1 MIEEDNGNIKEIQ
14 KSGKPIRYKEIWELF
29 FRTHK
34 NEEKYIKPTIKHITS
49 GNFNFVSPL
58 ILELRDLPEVL
69 IKRFKKDPEKF
80 INGAQKAL
88 YERLLFDMDVKEIL
102 ELFQI
107 SPKDIHIIPD
117 SIGFESLTPKIT
129 DLTLNKTRFKRIL
142 CCFEGR
148 YMTIG
153 LDKSIGFN
161 TIEYWCPV
169 CGHTFEKLYKNN
181 VDEKIKGPN
190 FCITP
195 RCKNKTDFERR
206 DSNTFEIG
214 FFRIDDIDFKR
225 SGNYL
230 DCYILNNIDGF
241 IEKIKN
247 INIGEEVE
255 VLGILRVNFSDLKTK
270 KEKQRFE
277 YWLEVFD
284 IRPKKTKFLN
294 KSIIKQLKIKLEKD
308 NSYFEKLIDAIHPL
322 TYYIDIYYPIKL
334 LSVMSFITGGS
345 WNDKDNIR
353 DTLNSVIAGPKSTY
367 KSSINRQMEN
377 IIGKR
382 HIIVYEVNKKM
393 TPAGLI
399 GTTQRDSN
407 RVMPI
412 VRYGVLVLYS
422 NGTIVFDEAQK
433 IQAYILDILR
443 CLEKGNVGGLQ
454 DALFDG
460 PARSSLILSQ
470 NCTINSDGSFKP
482 EGKTKSEEDEKK
494 TPKEVL
500 FDNLGWLS
508 SNSESR
514 LERFDLLYIIPVP
527 DTFVKLRTLENEEK
541 ISKDILL
548 EDIANDLELD
558 FYDFPKEIIT
568 IRTKIEYLLFHYLH
582 KAKEAYREINLSEDN
597 KDKLRNLYR
606 NALIS
611 KEDRFKTD
619 TDVNIRSLNICYKVL
634 KGLSSLRFMEKVE
647 NTSFNYFRKKC
658 MKFIIPFRDSEL
670 IETRQ
675 IDMNKIFKDIFLEM
689 NQVEVNIKD
698 FIDEIKGYIK
708 RTYYNDKS
716 DDVFGEEIKDY
727 IGLAYNLRENYYF
740 DKLLK
745 NNEKWL
751 NDQNY
756 FKESGQGKG
765 KHTVIKKR
773 GKALENE
780 IAIVNRIEEV
790 FKSNKYVPLEENSIR
805 ELLELEFNKE
815 LIKKALDY
823 LWDNGIINVDKIN
836 NNLIRFKENQKSN

>member
-1 MIEEDNGNIKEIQ
+1 MIEQNNGNINEKQ
-14 KSGKPIRYKEIWELF
+14 KPGKPIRYKELWGDF

-34 NEEKYIKPTIKHITS
+34 NEEKYVKPTIKHITS

-58 ILELRDLPEVL
+58 MLELRDLPEVL
-69 IKRFKKDPEKF
+69 IKRFKKSPEKF
-80 INGAQKAL
+80 IDETQKAL
-88 YERLLFDMDVKEIL
+88 HDRLLFDIDVKETFERFLIR
-102 ELFQI
+102 
-107 SPKDIHIIPD
+107 PKDIHIIPD
-117 SIGFESLTPKIT
+117 SIGFESLTPKIN
-129 DLTLNKTRFKRIL
+129 DLTLNKTKFKGTL

-169 CGHTFEKLYKNN
+169 CGKTFEKLYKNN

-190 FCITP
+190 FCVTP
-195 RCKNKTDFERR
+195 RCKNKTDFERL

-225 SGNYL
+225 AGNYL
-230 DCYILNNIDGF
+230 DCYILNNIDFF

-247 INIGEEVE
+247 INISEEVE
-255 VLGILRVNFSDLKTK
+255 VLGILRVNYSDLKTR
-270 KEKQRFE
+270 KEKQKFE

-284 IRPKKTKFLN
+284 IRPKRTKFLN
-294 KSIIKQLKIKLEKD
+294 ESIIKQLKTKLEND

-322 TYYIDIYYPIKL
+322 TYFIDIYYPIKL
-334 LSVMSFITGGS
+334 LSVMTFITGGS

-353 DTLNSVIAGPKSTY
+353 DSLNCVIAGPKSTY
-367 KSSINRQMEN
+367 KSSINRQMES

-382 HIIVYEVNKKM
+382 YIIVHEVNKEM
-393 TPAGLI
+393 TKAGLI
-399 GTTQRDSN
+399 GTTQRESN
-407 RVMPI
+407 RIMPMI
-412 VRYGVLVLYS
+412 RYGVLVLYS

-433 IQAYILDILR
+433 IRPNILDVLR
-443 CLEKGNVGGLQ
+443 CLEKGSVGGLQ

-470 NCTINSDGSFKP
+470 NCTINSDGSFNPKGRVSP
-482 EGKTKSEEDEKK
+482 EEEVKN
-494 TPKEVL
+494 PKEVL

-514 LERFDLLYIIPVP
+514 LERFDLLYVIPVP
-527 DTFVKLRTLENEEK
+527 DTFVKLRTLDNEEG
-541 ISKDILL
+541 ISKGILL

-558 FYDFPKEIIT
+558 FYDFPKELVT
-568 IRTKIEYLLFHYLH
+568 IRKKIEYILFHYLH
-582 KAKEAYREINLSEDN
+582 KAKEVYRRIELLESN
-597 KDKLRNLYR
+597 KDVLRSLYR
-606 NALIS
+606 NALIG

-634 KGLSSLRFMEKVE
+634 KSLSSLRFMEKVE

-658 MKFIIPFRDSEL
+658 MRFIIPFRDSEL
-670 IETRQ
+670 IKTRQ
-675 IDMNKIFKDIFLEM
+675 IDMNQIFKDIFLEM
-689 NQVEVNIKD
+689 AKVEVNTKD
-698 FIDEIKGYIK
+698 FIDEITGYIK

-716 DDVFGEEIKDY
+716 DDVFEEEIKDY
-727 IGLAYNLRENYYF
+727 IGLAYNLRKNYYF

-751 NDQNY
+751 NEQNY
-756 FKESGQGKG
+756 FIESGQGKG
-765 KHTVIKKR
+765 KHTIIKKR
-773 GKALENE
+773 GRALESE

-790 FKSNKYVPLEENSIR
+790 FKSNKYVPLEEKAIR

-823 LWDNGIINVDKIN
+823 LWDNGIIKIDKNN
-836 NNLIRFKENQKSN
+836 NNLIRFKEKQKSN

>member
-1 MIEEDNGNIKEIQ
+1 MIDKKNGHIKELQ
-14 KSGKPIRYKEIWELF
+14 KTTIPINYKKVWEDF
-29 FRTHK
+29 FRTLK

-58 ILELRDLPEVL
+58 ILELRDLPEAL
-69 IKRFKKDPEKF
+69 IERFKTSPEKF
-80 INGAQKAL
+80 IDGAQTAL
-88 YERLLFDMDVKEIL
+88 YDRLTFDPDVKEIL

-107 SPKDIHIIPD
+107 RSKDIQIIPD
-117 SIGFESLTPKIT
+117 SIGFESLTPKIN
-129 DLTLNKTRFKRIL
+129 DLTLNKTRFKSIL

-181 VDEKIKGPN
+181 VDEKIKGPK
-190 FCITP
+190 FCVTP
-195 RCKNKTDFERR
+195 RCKNKTDFERL

-241 IEKIKN
+241 IEKIKS

-255 VLGILRVNFSDLKTK
+255 VLGILRVNFSDLKTN

-284 IRPKKTKFLN
+284 IRPKRTKFLN
-294 KSIIKQLKIKLEKD
+294 ESIIKKLKVKLEKD
-308 NSYFEKLIDAIHPL
+308 NSYFEKLIDALHPL
-322 TYYIDIYYPIKL
+322 TYFIDIYYPIKL
-334 LSVMSFITGGS
+334 LCVMSFITGGS

-353 DTLNSVIAGPKSTY
+353 DTLNCIIAGPKSTY
-367 KSSINRQMEN
+367 KSSINRQMES

-382 HIIVYEVNKKM
+382 HFIVYEVNKEM
-393 TPAGLI
+393 TKAGLI

-407 RVMPI
+407 RIMPMI
-412 VRYGVLVLYS
+412 RYGVLVLYS
-422 NGTIVFDEAQK
+422 NGTIVLDEGQK
-433 IQAYILDILR
+433 IRPNMIDVFR
-443 CLEKGNVGGLQ
+443 CLEKGSVGSIQ
-454 DALFDG
+454 DAIFEG
-460 PARSSLILSQ
+460 PAQSSLVISQ
-470 NCTINSDGSFKP
+470 NCTINSDGSFNP
-482 EGKTKSEEDEKK
+482 HGRNDEEKK
-494 TPKEVL
+494 SPKEVL
-500 FDNLGWLS
+500 FDNLGWVS

-527 DTFVKLRTLENEEK
+527 DTFVKLRTLENEER
-541 ISKDILL
+541 ISKDLLL

-558 FYDFPKEIIT
+558 FYDFPKEIVT
-568 IRTKIEYLLFHYLH
+568 IRKKIEYLLFHYLH
-582 KAKEAYREINLSEDN
+582 NAKEAYRKITLLESN
-597 KDKLRNLYR
+597 KDELRNLYKE
-606 NALIS
+606 ALIG

-634 KGLSSLRFMEKVE
+634 KGLSSLRFMKKVE
-647 NTSFNYFRKKC
+647 NTSFNYFLKKC

-675 IDMNKIFKDIFLEM
+675 IDMNQIFKDIFLEIA
-689 NQVEVNIKD
+689 QVEVDIKD
-698 FIDEIKGYIK
+698 FIDEIIGYIK

-727 IGLAYNLRENYYF
+727 IGLGYNLRDNYEF
-740 DKLLK
+740 KKLLK

-751 NDQNY
+751 NEQNY
-756 FKESGQGKG
+756 FIESGQGKG
-765 KHTVIKKR
+765 KHTVIRKR
-773 GKALENE
+773 GKVLENE
-780 IAIVNRIEEV
+780 IAIVNRIEEI
-790 FKSNKYVPLEENSIR
+790 FKTNKYVSLEEKSIR
-805 ELLELEFNKE
+805 EVLEFDFNNK
-815 LIKKALDY
+815 LIDKALDY
-823 LWDNGIINVDKIN
+823 LWDNGIINLDKNN
-836 NNLIRFKENQKSN
+836 NNLIRFRKKTS